1 MLGPLRRF
9 QFTHDLAVF
18 RHGEAEE
25 TAVAPTGHAFAFL
38 PELTEVRL
46 QLAVAPHM
54 VHGVVAFV
62 RHGIDLVQAKAPGQA
77 AQAVKNEIFCAV
89 AEELLNQVSRHIPRV
104 DIVGYSGHLVHLGIS
119 DKQAVLW
126 GSGTDLANRLHIPV
140 INRFMQTDL
149 QAGGVGHPILS
160 TFWEAVTRARKK
172 PLAVVGLSGIST
184 LTYIGELGEQY
195 AFDIGVG
202 CLLVDRWLRRHADVE
217 MDYDGTWAEKGQVD
231 ERLLAYLLKT
241 PYLAQ
246 KPPKALDRND
256 FNSLLDQV
264 EGCTP
269 ADGAATLTAFVVESI
284 LAARKFLP
292 APPQEWILT
301 GGGAL
306 NPAIVLRL
314 KKRLGGQVSTI
325 SEINMPHYNLNAA
338 GYAFLAVRSLMGLPI
353 TFPTTTGVPEAISGG
368 LFHGVE

>member
-1 MLGPLRRF
+1 MQVLEPKTALGLYS
-9 QFTHDLAVF
+9 DSSAVYINACLIKTDGLDILTDPISLT
-18 RHGEAEE
+18 R
-25 TAVAPTGHAFAFL
+25 PYS
-38 PELTEVRL
+38 PELREKL
-46 QLAVAPHM
+46 LHLKYPDDVANADFM
-54 VHGVVAFV
+54 TVLNNELVAEHG
-62 RHGIDLVQAKAPGQA
+62 
-77 AQAVKNEIFCAV
+77 AV
-89 AEELLNQVSRHIPRV
+89 AEELLAQVSRYIPKV

-119 DKQAVLW
+119 DRQAVLW
-126 GSGTDLANRLHIPV
+126 GSGTDLAKKLQIPV
-140 INRFMQTDL
+140 INRFIQTDV

-160 TFWEAVTRARKK
+160 TFWEAVTRSRKK
-172 PLAVVGLSGIST
+172 PLAVLNLSGISS

-202 CLLVDRWLRRHADVE
+202 CLLLDRWLRRHADEE
-217 MDYDGTWAEKGQVD
+217 MDFDGSWAEKGNVD

-256 FNSLLDQV
+256 FNHLLLHV
-264 EGCTP
+264 EGCSP
-269 ADGAATLTAFVVESI
+269 ADGAATLTAFVVESA
-284 LAARKFLP
+284 LAAKTFLP
-292 APPQEWILT
+292 QEPQEWILT

-314 KKRLGGQVSTI
+314 KKSLGGTVSTI

-353 TFPTTTGVPEAISGG
+353 TFPTTTGVSEPISGG
-368 LFHGVE
+368 LFHGVEQKS